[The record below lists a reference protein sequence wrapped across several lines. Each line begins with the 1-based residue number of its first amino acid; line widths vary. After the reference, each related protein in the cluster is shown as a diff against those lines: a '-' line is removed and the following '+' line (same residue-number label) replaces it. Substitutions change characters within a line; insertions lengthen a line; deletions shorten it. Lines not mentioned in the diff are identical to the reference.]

1 MNNTTINTTSNNKCQ
16 NKMDINNNI
25 FKSFMFLNF
34 GITYPICN
42 KEIKSIKTIINI
54 DNNNNIKKYNKNNNY
69 KNNKWNKTFKHQYKN
84 QLTQPR
90 NRGTNH

>member
-1 MNNTTINTTSNNKCQ
+1 MNNTAINTTSSNKNCL

-34 GITYPICN
+34 GITYPICI
-42 KEIKSIKTIINI
+42 KEIKSNINI
-54 DNNNNIKKYNKNNNY
+54 DNIKKYNKNNNY
-69 KNNKWNKTFKHQYKN
+69 KKNKWNKTFKYRYKN